1 MIKINKDFNDIPIS
15 LRVPNSDS
23 ETNEESNL
31 THQYRLQVIKEKD
44 YNNIRNKEGKGKR
57 NNPVDERY
65 KTPDIKEKLDKLY
78 RNCGYCESEFTN
90 STRPTTVEHYRPKG
104 EYYWLAFSWDNLFYA
119 CGKCNNPQVG
129 GVGKGNKFGISGTK
143 VDFDSNDLSNI
154 NSLSEKY
161 NEKEKP
167 KFINPEFEDPEP
179 KLSFNEQGE
188 IKSDDERG
196 KYTILEI
203 GLDRLELN
211 QRRKNVIDE
220 FIRGLEKIE
229 TDTSIDKKN
238 KIRQEIIQF
247 ISHLNNFL
255 AFRRY
260 AIKHL
265 LKERIQKIIQ

>member
-15 LRVPNSDS
+15 LRVPDS
-23 ETNEESNL
+23 NLETNEESIL
-31 THQYRLQVIKEKD
+31 THSFRLKVIED
-44 YNNIRNKEGKGKR
+44 NSFRNVRKKYPELYQ
-57 NNPVDERY
+57 RY

-90 STRPTTVEHYRPKG
+90 STRPATVEHYRPKG

-119 CGKCNNPQVG
+119 CGKCNNPQAG
-129 GVGKGNKFGISGTK
+129 GIGKGNKFGISGTK
-143 VDFDSNDLSNI
+143 VDFDPNDLSNI

-161 NEKEKP
+161 NTIEKP
-167 KFINPEFEDPEP
+167 KFINPEFEDPEQ
-179 KLSFNEQGE
+179 KLFFNEHGE
-188 IKSDDERG
+188 IKSDDERC
-196 KYTILEI
+196 KYTIHEI

-211 QRRKNVIDE
+211 QRRKTVIDE
-220 FIRGLEKIE
+220 FIRSIEKIE
-229 TDTSIDKKN
+229 TDTSIDKKS
-238 KIRQEIIQF
+238 KARQEIIQF

-265 LKERIQKIIQ
+265 LKERIQKLIQ